1 MKRTYK
7 LSYLP
12 LFETDLDA
20 VWRYIAL
27 KLRNPDAANKLM
39 RDTEAAILK
48 RLAAPEAFETR
59 HIGREREHAY
69 YRIPIRNFAVWY
81 VVIGNVMEVRR
92 FLYDR
97 RETVS
102 LLQEDKSRS

>member
-1 MKRTYK
+1 MPKTAFLDPKSEATKK
-7 LSYLP
+7 LG
-12 LFETDLDA
+12 
-20 VWRYIAL
+20 
-27 KLRNPDAANKLM
+27 
-39 RDTEAAILK
+39 LK

-69 YRIPIRNFAVWY
+69 YRIQIRNFAVWY

-97 RETVS
+97 REKVS

>member
-1 MKRTYK
+1 MYK

-20 VWRYIAL
+20 ARRYIAL

-39 RDTEAAILK
+39 RDTESAILK
-48 RLAAPEAFETR
+48 RLAAPEVFEMR
-59 HIGREREHAY
+59 HIGREREHAC
-69 YRIPIRNFAVWY
+69 YRIPVLNFAVWY

-92 FLYDR
+92 FLYGR
-97 RETVS
+97 RKTMA
-102 LLQEDKSRS
+102 LLREDKTRS